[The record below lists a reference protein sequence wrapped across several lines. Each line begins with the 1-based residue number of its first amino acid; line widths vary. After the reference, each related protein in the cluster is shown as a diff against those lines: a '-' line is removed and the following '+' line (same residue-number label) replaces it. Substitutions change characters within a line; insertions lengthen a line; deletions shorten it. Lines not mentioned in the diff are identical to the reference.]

1 MEPMVFW
8 DTREV
13 RGWGIISHKALI
25 PMGEWCGWERYQKQ
39 LWNTTGVEKRKRYSH
54 FRKQQ
59 EEWFRT
65 WYGVFTTEK
74 CKYFCDR
81 RYFVI
86 DKSLLMGEPAW
97 DVGAENLQPLPVGRT
112 SVPAC
117 HHNVDRPSCTL
128 KQSGLRCYA
137 THPACCYFLTLSV
150 IVSSISSQV
159 NDTVAFPFVFLA
171 LILNLAWPLAS
182 VLVLLGDTDTYF
194 LPDLSIFASTISPST
209 RQPQQPECAAQL
221 ASI

>member
-8 DTREV
+8 DAREV
-13 RGWGIISHKALI
+13 RGWVIISHKALI

-86 DKSLLMGEPAW
+86 DKSLLMGEPAKIPSPKGKSNFSLPW
-97 DVGAENLQPLPVGRT
+97 LRRELSRTMGGIEGGCVFSFFQPRMFFEFLYRSERKAGDMIRQLF
-112 SVPAC
+112 
-117 HHNVDRPSCTL
+117 NVA
-128 KQSGLRCYA
+128 G
-137 THPACCYFLTLSV
+137 V
-150 IVSSISSQV
+150 
-159 NDTVAFPFVFLA
+159 VFLVR
-171 LILNLAWPLAS
+171 I
-182 VLVLLGDTDTYF
+182 
-194 LPDLSIFASTISPST
+194 
-209 RQPQQPECAAQL
+209 
-221 ASI
+221 